1 MKPPTD
7 FSACESEPLLLPA
20 GVRDPQP
27 PRFQHR
33 TCAPRTP
40 WTPREPLPSEKREED
55 RTESERVA
63 GFKRDTKVKLKTV
76 CLNLL
81 TILLTVPPL

>member
-20 GVRDPQP
+20 GVRDLQP

-40 WTPREPLPSEKREED
+40 WTPRHPLPFEKREED
-55 RTESERVA
+55 RTERVA
-63 GFKRDTKVKLKTV
+63 GFKCGTKVKLKTV
-76 CLNLL
+76 CLNL
-81 TILLTVPPL
+81 